1 MHQVQLHERLLIG
14 VNKI

>member
-1 MHQVQLHERLLIG
+1 MHQVQLHERRLIG